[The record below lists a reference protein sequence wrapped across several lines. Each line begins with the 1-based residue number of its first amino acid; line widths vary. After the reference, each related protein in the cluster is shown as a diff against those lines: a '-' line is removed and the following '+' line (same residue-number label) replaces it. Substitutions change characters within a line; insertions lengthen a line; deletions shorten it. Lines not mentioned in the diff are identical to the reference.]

1 MYDITNR
8 NEFNEIKD
16 YFIVKVK
23 QLCKNNVKVILVGNK
38 TDLEIKREI
47 SYDEGINLAY
57 LNNYLFIE
65 TSCLKNKNVYETF
78 EKIIEIYMLSFKYR
92 EKKIKK
98 YIKENLEKQMAVKNE
113 LLIPEYI
120 NKLSSYLNY

>member
-38 TDLEIKREI
+38 TDLEIEREI

-78 EKIIEIYMLSFKYR
+78 EKIIEIYMLSFKYS

-98 YIKENLEKQMAVKNE
+98 YIKENLEKEMGVENG